1 MDHNKNKSL
10 RFCFFFFCSTISKA
24 IREFIE
30 MERQTDPVGTPTT
43 KTTIDQNKYIYISD
57 AWIVREKKNYE
68 LLIEFESLDNLCSFS
83 ISIIIIRLIRIV
95 FDK

>member
-30 MERQTDPVGTPTT
+30 MERQTDPVGTTTT
-43 KTTIDQNKYIYISD
+43 KTTIDQNKYIYI
-57 AWIVREKKNYE
+57 RCLNCERKKK
-68 LLIEFESLDNLCSFS
+68 L
-83 ISIIIIRLIRIV
+83 RITN
-95 FDK
+95 